1 MTERSLRVLEFHK
14 IRAELSKYCVSDMGR
29 ERCEALVPTNRIAD
43 VRRMQQETE
52 EARVVLTYLGGTPM
66 IPFADVRASLHLAEI
81 GSALSPR
88 ALLDIAACLRAA
100 RAARDALVTDRD
112 NTPMLSANASRLTA
126 NRTLEQAI
134 GDAILSEEEIADRAS
149 TELFSIRRKM
159 RACNERVRERL
170 NGMIHSPTTQKY
182 LQEAIITMRADRYV
196 LPVKQEY
203 RSMVPGIVHDQ
214 SATGA
219 TIFVE
224 PMAVV
229 EIGNELKQLIAA
241 EKAEIER
248 ILRALSAQVAPDAAA
263 IADNL
268 VILAQLDFAFA
279 KASLARE
286 MMACEPK
293 INDEGRIDIRRGRH
307 PLIDPQKVV
316 PLDIRL
322 GTEFTTLIITGP
334 NTGGKTVTL
343 KTTGL
348 FTLMAQSGLQVPAE
362 HGTELA
368 VFDDVFADIGDEQ
381 SIEQSLSTFSGHMTN
396 IVSILEQVTPD
407 SLVLFDELGAGTDPT
422 EGAALAQSILSTLL
436 DMHTRTVATTHYS
449 ELKEYALTTPNVENA
464 SVEFDVTTLRPTYR
478 LSIGIPGKSNAF
490 EISRKLGLPEFVIGK
505 AKELL
510 SKEQVRFED
519 VIANAEYHRQVA
531 EKERQIAEEAS
542 REMVAIRNQAEAE
555 RKKLE
560 EQRERSIKK
569 AKEEA
574 KRIVENA
581 RRESDALI
589 SELRAMKK
597 AGGAQEHE
605 IQRVRKQV
613 DAAQEALADKPEEA
627 AGEVPTSVKVG
638 DMVHIASMDV
648 DATVASLPDAKGFLQ
663 LKVGMMKMRAQ
674 LSDLRTLSST
684 QKLIKKEQKKLE
696 RKRVMREQRV
706 DITARAV
713 RQELDVRGMALDEA
727 IPEVQKFL
735 DDAMLSSLGEVS
747 IIHGNGTGILRAG
760 IQDCLR
766 RHPCVSS
773 FRLGRYGEGETGVTI
788 VSLK

>member
-29 ERCEALVPTNRIAD
+29 EKCEALVPTNRIAD

-88 ALLDIAACLRAA
+88 ALLDISACLRAA

-112 NTPMLSANASRLTA
+112 NTPMLTANASRLST

-149 TELFSIRRKM
+149 PELFTIRRKM
-159 RACNERVRERL
+159 RSCNERVRERL

-203 RSMVPGIVHDQ
+203 RGMVPGIVHDQ

-229 EIGNELKQLIAA
+229 EIGNELKQLIAS
-241 EKAEIER
+241 EKAEIDR

-268 VILAQLDFAFA
+268 AILAQLDFAFA

-293 INDEGRIDIRRGRH
+293 VNDEGRIDIRRGRH

-322 GTEFTTLIITGP
+322 GADFTTLIITGP

-396 IVSILEQVTPD
+396 IVSILTQVTPD

-422 EGAALAQSILSTLL
+422 EGAALAQAILSTLL

-449 ELKEYALTTPNVENA
+449 ELKEYALTTENVENA

-555 RKKLE
+555 RRKLE

-581 RRESDALI
+581 RRESDAI
-589 SELRAMKK
+589 IAELRAMKK

-613 DAAQEALADKPEEA
+613 DTAQEALADKPEEA
-627 AGEVPTSVKVG
+627 AGEVPKSVKVG

-648 DATVASLPDAKGFLQ
+648 DATVMSLPDAKGYLQ

-674 LSDLRTLSST
+674 MSDLRTLSST
-684 QKLIKKEQKKLE
+684 QKLIKKEQKKQE
-696 RKRVMREQRV
+696 HKRAMREQRV
-706 DITARAV
+706 DVMTRPV

>member
-29 ERCEALVPTNRIAD
+29 EKCEALVPTNRIAD

-112 NTPMLSANASRLTA
+112 NTPMLTANASRLST

-149 TELFSIRRKM
+149 PELFTIRRKM
-159 RACNERVRERL
+159 RSCNERVRERL

-203 RSMVPGIVHDQ
+203 RGMVPGIVHDQ

-229 EIGNELKQLIAA
+229 EIGNELKQLIAS
-241 EKAEIER
+241 EKAEIDR

-268 VILAQLDFAFA
+268 AILAQLDFAFA

-293 INDEGRIDIRRGRH
+293 VNDEGRIDIRRGRH

-322 GTEFTTLIITGP
+322 GADFTTLIITGP

-396 IVSILEQVTPD
+396 IVSILTQVTPD

-422 EGAALAQSILSTLL
+422 EGAALAQAILSTLL

-449 ELKEYALTTPNVENA
+449 ELKEYALTTENVENA

-531 EKERQIAEEAS
+531 ERERQIAEEAS

-555 RKKLE
+555 RRKLE

-581 RRESDALI
+581 RRESDAI
-589 SELRAMKK
+589 IAELRAMKK

-613 DAAQEALADKPEEA
+613 DTAQEALADKPEEA
-627 AGEVPTSVKVG
+627 AGEVPKSVKVG

-648 DATVASLPDAKGFLQ
+648 DATVMSLPDAKGYLQ

-674 LSDLRTLSST
+674 MSDLRTLSST
-684 QKLIKKEQKKLE
+684 QKLIKKEQKKQE
-696 RKRVMREQRV
+696 HKRAMREQRV
-706 DITARAV
+706 DVMTRPV

>member
-29 ERCEALVPTNRIAD
+29 EKCEALVPTNRIAE
-43 VRRMQQETE
+43 VRCMQQETE

-112 NTPMLSANASRLTA
+112 NTPMLTANASRLST

-149 TELFSIRRKM
+149 PELFTIRRKM
-159 RACNERVRERL
+159 RSCNERVRERL

-203 RSMVPGIVHDQ
+203 RGMVPGIVHDQ

-229 EIGNELKQLIAA
+229 EIGNELKQLIAS
-241 EKAEIER
+241 EKAEIDR

-268 VILAQLDFAFA
+268 AILAQLDFAFA

-293 INDEGRIDIRRGRH
+293 VNDEGRIDIRRGRH

-322 GTEFTTLIITGP
+322 GADFTTLIITGP

-396 IVSILEQVTPD
+396 IVSILTQVTPD

-422 EGAALAQSILSTLL
+422 EGAALAQAILSTLL

-449 ELKEYALTTPNVENA
+449 ELKEYALTTENVENA

-581 RRESDALI
+581 RRESDAI
-589 SELRAMKK
+589 IAELRAMKK

-613 DAAQEALADKPEEA
+613 DTAQEALADKPEEA
-627 AGEVPTSVKVG
+627 AGEVPKSVKVG

-648 DATVASLPDAKGFLQ
+648 DATVMSLPDAKGYLQ

-674 LSDLRTLSST
+674 MSDLRTLSLT
-684 QKLIKKEQKKLE
+684 QKLIKKEQKKQE
-696 RKRVMREQRV
+696 HKRAMREQRV
-706 DITARAV
+706 DVMTRPV

>member
-29 ERCEALVPTNRIAD
+29 ERCEALVPTNRVAD

-126 NRTLEQAI
+126 NRALEQAI

-268 VILAQLDFAFA
+268 AILAQLDFAFA

-422 EGAALAQSILSTLL
+422 EGAALAQAILSTLL

-490 EISRKLGLPEFVIGK
+490 EISRKLGLLEFVIGK

>member
-1 MTERSLRVLEFHK
+1 MRS
-14 IRAELSKYCVSDMGR
+14 
-29 ERCEALVPTNRIAD
+29 
-43 VRRMQQETE
+43 
-52 EARVVLTYLGGTPM
+52 
-66 IPFADVRASLHLAEI
+66 
-81 GSALSPR
+81 
-88 ALLDIAACLRAA
+88 
-100 RAARDALVTDRD
+100 
-112 NTPMLSANASRLTA
+112 
-126 NRTLEQAI
+126 
-134 GDAILSEEEIADRAS
+134 
-149 TELFSIRRKM
+149 
-159 RACNERVRERL
+159 CNERVRERL

-203 RSMVPGIVHDQ
+203 RGMVPGIVHDQ

-229 EIGNELKQLIAA
+229 EIGNELKQLIAS
-241 EKAEIER
+241 EKAEIDR

-268 VILAQLDFAFA
+268 AILAQLDFAFA

-293 INDEGRIDIRRGRH
+293 VNDEGRIDIRRGRH

-322 GTEFTTLIITGP
+322 GADFTTLIITGP

-348 FTLMAQSGLQVPAE
+348 FTLMAQSGLQLPAE

-396 IVSILEQVTPD
+396 IVSILTQVTPD

-422 EGAALAQSILSTLL
+422 EGAALAQAILSTLL

-449 ELKEYALTTPNVENA
+449 ELKEYALTTENVENA

-581 RRESDALI
+581 RRESDAI
-589 SELRAMKK
+589 IAELRAMKK

-613 DAAQEALADKPEEA
+613 DTAQEALADKPEEA
-627 AGEVPTSVKVG
+627 AGEVPKSVKVG

-648 DATVASLPDAKGFLQ
+648 DATVMSLPDAKGYLQ

-674 LSDLRTLSST
+674 MSDLRTLSLT
-684 QKLIKKEQKKLE
+684 QKLIKKEQKKQE
-696 RKRVMREQRV
+696 HKRAMREQRV
-706 DITARAV
+706 DVMTRPV

>member
-1 MTERSLRVLEFHK
+1 MTERSLRVLEFNK
-14 IRAELSKYCVSDMGR
+14 IRAQLAQYCESDMGA
-29 ERCEALVPTNRIAD
+29 ELCDALEPVSDIAE
-43 VRRMQQETE
+43 VRHMQQETR
-52 EARVVLTYLGGTPM
+52 EAHDVLTYLGCSPM
-66 IPFADVRASLHLAEI
+66 TSFSDVRAQLHLAEI
-81 GSALSPR
+81 GSTLSPR
-88 ALLDIAACLRAA
+88 ALMDIGASLRAA
-100 RAARDALVTDRD
+100 RSAREALVSEREG
-112 NTPMLSANASRLTA
+112 TPMIRANASRLSTFKSI
-126 NRTLEQAI
+126 EQAI
-134 GDAILSEEEIADRAS
+134 TDAIISEEEIADRAS
-149 TELFSIRRKM
+149 SELFAIRRKM

-170 NGMIHSPTTQKY
+170 NSMIHSPTYSKF
-182 LQEAIITMRADRYV
+182 LQDAIITMRGDRYV

-203 RSMVPGIVHDQ
+203 RSMIPGIVHDQ

-229 EIGNELKQLIAA
+229 DIGNELKQLVAA
-241 EKAEIER
+241 ERAEIER
-248 ILRALSAQVAPDAAA
+248 ILRMLSALVAPEAAA
-263 IADNL
+263 MSDNL
-268 VILAQLDFAFA
+268 AILAQLDFAFA
-279 KASLARE
+279 KGALARE
-286 MMACEPK
+286 MFAVEPK
-293 INDEGRIDIRRGRH
+293 INAEGRIKIVRGRH

-322 GTEFTTLIITGP
+322 GEDFTSLIITGP

-348 FTLMAQSGLQVPAE
+348 FTLMAQAGLQVPAE
-362 HGTELA
+362 YGTELA

-381 SIEQSLSTFSGHMTN
+381 SIEQSLSTFSGHMKN
-396 IVSILEQVTPD
+396 IVSILEQVTPE

-422 EGAALAQSILSTLL
+422 EGAALAQAILSTLL
-436 DMHTRTVATTHYS
+436 TMRTRTVATTHYS

-464 SVEFDVTTLRPTYR
+464 SVEFDVATLRPTYR

-505 AKELL
+505 AKDLL
-510 SKEQVRFED
+510 SKEAVRFED
-519 VIANAEYHRQVA
+519 VIANAEYHRQIA
-531 EKERQIAEEAS
+531 EKERQIAEEA
-542 REMVAIRNQAEAE
+542 RQEMVAIRNQAEAE

-560 EQRERSIKK
+560 DQRDRAIKK
-569 AKEEA
+569 AKDEA
-574 KRIVENA
+574 KRIIENT
-581 RRESDALI
+581 RRESEAMI

-605 IQRVRKQV
+605 IQRVKKKMEQ
-613 DAAQEALADKPEEA
+613 AQEALAEKKEVG
-627 AGEVPTSVKVG
+627 GEIPQSVKPG

-648 DATVASLPDAKGFLQ
+648 DATVVTAPDAKGYVQ

-674 LSDLRTLSST
+674 LSDLRMMTST
-684 QKLIKKEQKKLE
+684 QQMLKKEQKKLE
-696 RKRVMREQRV
+696 RKRSMREQRV
-706 DITARAV
+706 DITTRAV

-727 IPEVQKFL
+727 LPEVQKFL

-747 IIHGNGTGILRAG
+747 IIHGNGMGVLRAG

>member
-14 IRAELSKYCVSDMGR
+14 IRAELSKYCVSDMGK
-29 ERCEALVPTNRIAD
+29 EKCEALVPTNRIAD

-112 NTPMLSANASRLTA
+112 NTPMLTANASRLST
-126 NRTLEQAI
+126 NRALEQAI

-149 TELFSIRRKM
+149 PELFTIRRKM
-159 RACNERVRERL
+159 RSCNERVRERL

-229 EIGNELKQLIAA
+229 EIGNELKQLIAS
-241 EKAEIER
+241 EKAEIDR

-268 VILAQLDFAFA
+268 AILAQLDFAFA

-293 INDEGRIDIRRGRH
+293 VNDEGRIDIRRGRH

-322 GTEFTTLIITGP
+322 GADFTTLIITGP

-396 IVSILEQVTPD
+396 IVSILTQVTPD

-422 EGAALAQSILSTLL
+422 EGAALAQAILSTLL

-449 ELKEYALTTPNVENA
+449 ELKEYALTTENVENA

-478 LSIGIPGKSNAF
+478 VSIGIPGKSNAF

-555 RKKLE
+555 RRKLE

-581 RRESDALI
+581 RRESDAI
-589 SELRAMKK
+589 IAELRAMKK

-613 DAAQEALADKPEEA
+613 DTAQEALADKPEEA
-627 AGEVPTSVKVG
+627 AGEVPKSVKVG

-648 DATVASLPDAKGFLQ
+648 DATVMSLPDAKGYLQ

-674 LSDLRTLSST
+674 MSDLRTLSST
-684 QKLIKKEQKKLE
+684 QKLIKKEQKKQE
-696 RKRVMREQRV
+696 HKRAMREQRV
-706 DITARAV
+706 DVMTRPV

>member
-14 IRAELSKYCVSDMGR
+14 IRAELSKYCVSDMGK
-29 ERCEALVPTNRIAD
+29 EKCEALVPTNRIAD

-112 NTPMLSANASRLTA
+112 NTPMLTANASRLST

-149 TELFSIRRKM
+149 PELFTIRRKM
-159 RACNERVRERL
+159 RSCNERVRERL

-229 EIGNELKQLIAA
+229 EIGNELKQLIAS
-241 EKAEIER
+241 EKAEIDR

-268 VILAQLDFAFA
+268 AILAQLDFAFA

-293 INDEGRIDIRRGRH
+293 VNDEGRIDIRRGRH

-322 GTEFTTLIITGP
+322 GADFTTLIITGP

-396 IVSILEQVTPD
+396 IVSILTQVTPD

-422 EGAALAQSILSTLL
+422 EGAALAQAILSTLL

-449 ELKEYALTTPNVENA
+449 ELKEYALTTENVENA

-478 LSIGIPGKSNAF
+478 VSIGIPGKSNAF

-531 EKERQIAEEAS
+531 ERERQIAEEAS

-555 RKKLE
+555 RRKLE

-581 RRESDALI
+581 RRESDAI
-589 SELRAMKK
+589 IAELRAMKK

-613 DAAQEALADKPEEA
+613 DTAQEALADKPEEA
-627 AGEVPTSVKVG
+627 AGEVPKSVKVG

-648 DATVASLPDAKGFLQ
+648 DATVMSLPDAKGYLQ

-674 LSDLRTLSST
+674 MSDLRTLSST
-684 QKLIKKEQKKLE
+684 QKLIKKEQKKQE
-696 RKRVMREQRV
+696 HKRAMREQRV
-706 DITARAV
+706 DVMTRPV

>member
-29 ERCEALVPTNRIAD
+29 EKCEALVPTNRIAE

-112 NTPMLSANASRLTA
+112 NTPMLTANASRLST

-149 TELFSIRRKM
+149 PELFTIRRKM
-159 RACNERVRERL
+159 RSCNERVRERL

-203 RSMVPGIVHDQ
+203 RGMVPGIVHDQ

-229 EIGNELKQLIAA
+229 EIGNELKQLIAS
-241 EKAEIER
+241 EKAEIDR

-268 VILAQLDFAFA
+268 AILAQLDFAFA

-293 INDEGRIDIRRGRH
+293 VNDEGRIDIRRGRH

-322 GTEFTTLIITGP
+322 GADFTTLIITGP

-422 EGAALAQSILSTLL
+422 EGAALAQAILSTLL

-449 ELKEYALTTPNVENA
+449 ELKEYALTTENVENA

-581 RRESDALI
+581 RRESDAI
-589 SELRAMKK
+589 IAELRAMKK

-613 DAAQEALADKPEEA
+613 DTAQEALADKPEET
-627 AGEVPTSVKVG
+627 AGEVPKSVKVG

-648 DATVASLPDAKGFLQ
+648 DATVMSLPDAKGYLQ

-674 LSDLRTLSST
+674 MSDLRTLSST
-684 QKLIKKEQKKLE
+684 QKLIKKEQKKQE
-696 RKRVMREQRV
+696 HKRAMREQRV
-706 DITARAV
+706 DVMTRPV

>member
-14 IRAELSKYCVSDMGR
+14 IRAELSKYCVSDMGK
-29 ERCEALVPTNRIAD
+29 EKCEALVPTNRIAD

-112 NTPMLSANASRLTA
+112 NTPMLTANASRLST

-149 TELFSIRRKM
+149 PELFTIRRKM
-159 RACNERVRERL
+159 RSCNERVRERL

-203 RSMVPGIVHDQ
+203 RGMVPGIVHDQ

-229 EIGNELKQLIAA
+229 EIGNELKQLIAS
-241 EKAEIER
+241 EKAEIDR

-268 VILAQLDFAFA
+268 AILAQLDFAFA

-293 INDEGRIDIRRGRH
+293 VNDEGRIDIRRGRH

-322 GTEFTTLIITGP
+322 GADFTTLIITGP

-396 IVSILEQVTPD
+396 IVSILTQVTPD

-422 EGAALAQSILSTLL
+422 EGAALAQAILSTLL

-449 ELKEYALTTPNVENA
+449 ELKEYALTTENVENA

-531 EKERQIAEEAS
+531 ERERQIAEEAS

-555 RKKLE
+555 RRKLE

-581 RRESDALI
+581 RRESDAI
-589 SELRAMKK
+589 IAELRAMKK

-613 DAAQEALADKPEEA
+613 DTAQEALADKPEEA
-627 AGEVPTSVKVG
+627 AGEVPKSVKVG

-648 DATVASLPDAKGFLQ
+648 DATVMSLPDAKGYLQ

-674 LSDLRTLSST
+674 MSDLRTLSST
-684 QKLIKKEQKKLE
+684 QKLIKKEQKKQE
-696 RKRVMREQRV
+696 HKRAMREQRV
-706 DITARAV
+706 DVMTRPV

-773 FRLGRYGEGETGVTI
+773 FRLGRDGEGETGVTI

>member
-14 IRAELSKYCVSDMGR
+14 IRAQLSQYCVSDMGA
-29 ERCEALVPTNRIAD
+29 ALCDSLQPVNRIDD
-43 VRRMQQETE
+43 VRRMQQETR
-52 EARVVLTYLGGTPM
+52 EAHDVLTYLGGTPM
-66 IPFADVRASLHLAEI
+66 IAFSDVHAQLHLAEI
-81 GSALSPR
+81 GSTLSPR
-88 ALLDIAACLRAA
+88 ALMDIGASLRAA
-100 RAARDALVTDRD
+100 RACRDALVNGREG
-112 NTPMLSANASRLTA
+112 TPMITANASRLSTFR
-126 NRTLEQAI
+126 NVEQAI
-134 GDAILSEEEIADRAS
+134 SDAILSEDEIADRAS
-149 TELFSIRRKM
+149 SELFSIRRKM

-170 NGMIHSPTTQKY
+170 NSMIHSPTYSKY
-182 LQEAIITMRADRYV
+182 LQDTIITMRGDRYV
-196 LPVKQEY
+196 LPVRQEY

-224 PMAVV
+224 PMSVV
-229 EIGNELKQLIAA
+229 EIGNELKQLVAS
-241 EKAEIER
+241 ERAEIER
-248 ILRALSAQVAPDAAA
+248 ILRALSGQIAPDAQAM
-263 IADNL
+263 ADNL
-268 VILAQLDFAFA
+268 AILAQLDFAFA

-286 MMACEPK
+286 MFAVEPK
-293 INDEGRIDIRRGRH
+293 INAEGRIKIVRGRH

-322 GTEFTTLIITGP
+322 GDDFISLIITGP

-348 FTLMAQSGLQVPAE
+348 FTLMAQAGLQVPAE
-362 HGTELA
+362 YGTELA

-381 SIEQSLSTFSGHMTN
+381 SIEQSLSTFSGHMKN
-396 IVSILEQVTPD
+396 IVSILEKVTPD

-436 DMHTRTVATTHYS
+436 TMRTRNVATTHYS

-464 SVEFDVTTLRPTYR
+464 SVEFDVSTLRPTYR

-490 EISRKLGLPEFVIGK
+490 EISRKLGLPEFVIDK

-510 SKEQVRFED
+510 SKEAVRFED
-519 VIANAEYHRQVA
+519 VIANAEYHRQIA
-531 EKERQIAEEAS
+531 EKERQIAEEA
-542 REMVAIRNQAEAE
+542 RQEMVAIRNQAEAE
-555 RKKLE
+555 RRKLE
-560 EQRERSIKK
+560 DQRDRAIKK
-569 AKEEA
+569 AKDEA
-574 KRIVENA
+574 KRIIENT
-581 RRESDALI
+581 RRESEAMI
-589 SELRAMKK
+589 AELRAMKK

-605 IQRVRKQV
+605 IQRVKKKMEQ
-613 DAAQEALADKPEEA
+613 AQEALAEKKEVGGEIPKTVKP
-627 AGEVPTSVKVG
+627 G

-648 DATVASLPDAKGFLQ
+648 DATVVTAPDAKGYLQ

-674 LSDLRTLSST
+674 LSDLRTLTST
-684 QKLIKKEQKKLE
+684 QQMIKKEQKKLE
-696 RKRVMREQRV
+696 RKKSMREQRV
-706 DITARAV
+706 DVMTRVV

-727 IPEVQKFL
+727 LPEVQKFL

-747 IIHGNGTGILRAG
+747 IIHGNGMGILRAG

>member
-29 ERCEALVPTNRIAD
+29 EKCEALVPTNRIAE

-112 NTPMLSANASRLTA
+112 NTPMLTANASRLST

-149 TELFSIRRKM
+149 PELFTIRRKM
-159 RACNERVRERL
+159 RSCNERVRERL

-203 RSMVPGIVHDQ
+203 RGMVPGIVHDQ

-229 EIGNELKQLIAA
+229 EIGNELKQLIAS
-241 EKAEIER
+241 EKAEIDR

-268 VILAQLDFAFA
+268 AILAQLDFAFA

-293 INDEGRIDIRRGRH
+293 VNDEGRIDIRRGRH

-322 GTEFTTLIITGP
+322 GADFTTLIITGP

-396 IVSILEQVTPD
+396 IVSILTQVTPD

-422 EGAALAQSILSTLL
+422 EGAALAQAILSTLL

-449 ELKEYALTTPNVENA
+449 ELKEYALTTENVENA

-581 RRESDALI
+581 RRESDAI
-589 SELRAMKK
+589 IAELRAMKK

-613 DAAQEALADKPEEA
+613 DTAQEALADKPEEA
-627 AGEVPTSVKVG
+627 AGEVPKSVKVG

-648 DATVASLPDAKGFLQ
+648 DATVMSLPDAKGYLQ

-674 LSDLRTLSST
+674 MSDLRTLSST
-684 QKLIKKEQKKLE
+684 QKLIKKEQKKQE
-696 RKRVMREQRV
+696 HKRAMREQRV
-706 DITARAV
+706 DVMTRPV